1 MDHGDH
7 VRLLHNG
14 IPGPGGL
21 WADFGSGTGA
31 FTLALADLIGPDGE
45 IISID
50 QNRGALHQQEQA
62 IRARFPAVT
71 VHYRA
76 ADFTGPLDLPP
87 LDGIVMANSLHFIRD
102 KLPVLNLIKSYLA
115 PGGRLI
121 LVEYDTDQGNRWV
134 PYPLS
139 YRQWEALAGRAG
151 FLRTTAIAT
160 RASSFLGRFYA
171 ALSVLDNPGE
181 ID

>member
-1 MDHGDH
+1 MNHGDH
-7 VRLLHNG
+7 VRLLQNG
-14 IPGPGGL
+14 VPGPGGK

-31 FTLALADLIGPDGE
+31 FTLALADLIQPDGE

-50 QNRGALHQQEQA
+50 RDRGALRQQEQA
-62 IRARFPAVT
+62 MRARFPAVS
-71 VHYRA
+71 VQYRA
-76 ADFTGPLDLPP
+76 ADFTQPLDLPP
-87 LDGIVMANSLHFIRD
+87 LDGIVMANSLHFTRD
-102 KLPVLNLIKSYLA
+102 KLPVLKLIKSYLA

-121 LVEYDTDQGNRWV
+121 VVEYDTDQGNRWV

-139 YRQWEALAGRAG
+139 FPRWQALAGQAG
-151 FLRTTAIAT
+151 FPHTTAIAT

-181 ID
+181 IL